1 MAPRCQQEEWT
12 KHAECTFSRESRP
25 ALIVRP
31 PRHFRQRRFT
41 RLHKRTLRAY
51 INPNKVQLSVQTLG
65 GGLTSFRTFIAPDLQ
80 PRD

>member
-1 MAPRCQQEEWT
+1 MAPGCQQAEWT
-12 KHAECTFSRESRP
+12 KHAECTFSRESRR

-31 PRHFRQRRFT
+31 PRHFRRRRFT
-41 RLHKRTLRAY
+41 RLRKKTLRAY

-65 GGLTSFRTFIAPDLQ
+65 RKLTSFRTLINPDPQ